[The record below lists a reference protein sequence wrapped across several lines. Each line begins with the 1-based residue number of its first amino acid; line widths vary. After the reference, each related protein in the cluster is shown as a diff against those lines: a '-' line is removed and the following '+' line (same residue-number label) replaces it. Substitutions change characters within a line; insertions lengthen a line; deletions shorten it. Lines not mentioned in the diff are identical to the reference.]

1 MYNKFIKLTERHQR
15 DSTRTIYVNL
25 LNVNLI
31 TGHNG
36 GARLFI
42 GSNMSM
48 NDVLETP
55 EKILGLEAPVVL
67 TDKVENAGSRNE
79 DGRVSNPAE

>member
-31 TGHNG
+31 TEHNG

-67 TDKVENAGSRNE
+67 TDKSE
-79 DGRVSNPAE
+79 DSNKKEQAKVANP